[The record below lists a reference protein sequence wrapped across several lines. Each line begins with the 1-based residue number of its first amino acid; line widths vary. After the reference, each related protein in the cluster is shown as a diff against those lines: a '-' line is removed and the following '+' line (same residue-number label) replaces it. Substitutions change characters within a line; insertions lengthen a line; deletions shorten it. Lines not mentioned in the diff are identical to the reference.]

1 MKQSINK
8 KGGFTIIEVVLVL
21 AIAALLMLMVFLA
34 WPALQRSQRDQA
46 RKDDVAAISTAIATY
61 RTNNKGRLPKVGDL
75 QKALQDRG
83 LSQYDPGTWSNDW
96 STVGKVS
103 NDIEVK
109 PSPGDATISLGS
121 TGLTVDKVFIYIGS
135 RCESGSNDKIKPA
148 GSRQAAIIYATES
161 SGFPQV
167 QCLDA

>member
-46 RKDDVAAISTAIATY
+46 RKDDVAAISTSIATY
-61 RTNNKGRLPKVGDL
+61 RTNNKGRLPMVNEL
-75 QKALQDRG
+75 QKALLDRG
-83 LSQYDPGTWSNDW
+83 LSQYDPGTGGAPAA
-96 STVGKVS
+96 TVGKIS
-103 NDIEVK
+103 DNIEVK
-109 PSPGDATISLGS
+109 PSAGKATISLGS
-121 TGLTVDKVFIYIGS
+121 TGLTPDKVFIYISS
-135 RCESGSNDKIKPA
+135 RCESGSNDKIEPA
-148 GSRQAAIIYATES
+148 GSRQAAIIYAIES
-161 SGFPQV
+161 NGTPQV